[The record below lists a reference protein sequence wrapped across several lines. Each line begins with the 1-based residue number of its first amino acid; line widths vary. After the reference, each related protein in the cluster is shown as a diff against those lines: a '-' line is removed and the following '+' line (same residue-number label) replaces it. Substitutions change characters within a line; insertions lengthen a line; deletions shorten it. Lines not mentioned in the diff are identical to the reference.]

1 MPDSRDY
8 DLDDARPHLIPSRN
22 TEWETPFSPVAPVNA
37 DADATR
43 EVVLYSAQ
51 RRKIAITVSALALL
65 LVCAAVGILVIATIK
80 VGYTD
85 ERRALIIY
93 YIGLLMTI
101 AFCGVGVFAVWK
113 WANVPVYDEAHH
125 EVI

>member
-1 MPDSRDY
+1 MPDSRDH
-8 DLDDARPHLIPSRN
+8 DQDDARPHLIPSRN

-51 RRKIAITVSALALL
+51 RRKVAITVSALALL
-65 LVCAAVGILVIATIK
+65 LVGAAVAILVIATIK

-85 ERRALIIY
+85 ERRALIVY
-93 YIGLLMTI
+93 YIGLLMMI
-101 AFCGVGVFAVWK
+101 AFCGVGVFAAWK
-113 WANVPVYDEAHH
+113 WANVPLTGDRSLH
-125 EVI
+125 